1 MTESLLHVCRACDR
15 YSLHE
20 KCPECGGRTRTPH
33 PARFNPGDRYGKVPA
48 HAYRS
53 DPTPRGDR
61 SVMSTSAT
69 MHRIKVVNDVSDLV
83 SILRAVDSPL
93 KLRLVQRLG
102 ENWLTGEDVEREFG
116 KEGIK
121 ALVFFEKLRLIDTRW
136 VAREGRKQPDKSYHF
151 YYSTININTTSPLAE
166 VSEILA
172 IAMMSPKEY
181 AKLEQKIH
189 DAVGPEGRFF
199 SDVAEELGMSPTRLK
214 GLVKRSDKLEYRG
227 HRIERFQAEASP

>member
-1 MTESLLHVCRACDR
+1 
-15 YSLHE
+15 
-20 KCPECGGRTRTPH
+20 
-33 PARFNPGDRYGKVPA
+33 
-48 HAYRS
+48 
-53 DPTPRGDR
+53 
-61 SVMSTSAT
+61 MSMSAS

-102 ENWLTGEDVEREFG
+102 ENWLTSEDVEREFG

-189 DAVGPEGRFF
+189 DAVGLEGRFF

-227 HRIERFQAEASP
+227 HRIERFQAEATP

>member
-1 MTESLLHVCRACDR
+1 
-15 YSLHE
+15 
-20 KCPECGGRTRTPH
+20 
-33 PARFNPGDRYGKVPA
+33 
-48 HAYRS
+48 
-53 DPTPRGDR
+53 
-61 SVMSTSAT
+61 MSMSAS

-166 VSEILA
+166 VSEVLA
-172 IAMMSPKEY
+172 IAMMGPKEY

-189 DAVGPEGRFF
+189 DAVGAEGRFF

-227 HRIERFQAEASP
+227 HRIERFQAETTP